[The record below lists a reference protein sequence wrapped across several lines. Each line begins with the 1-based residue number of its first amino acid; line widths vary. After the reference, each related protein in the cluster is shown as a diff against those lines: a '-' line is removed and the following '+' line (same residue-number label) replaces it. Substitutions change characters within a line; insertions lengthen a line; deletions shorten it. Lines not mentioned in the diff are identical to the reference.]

1 MVMRVQTGG
10 VSVQKKPAI
19 FVRTNL
25 NRVIGMQQLYVNLQV
40 TVEGSFRGVGQGL
53 VPNTKGV

>member
-25 NRVIGMQQLYVNLQV
+25 MQQLYVNLQV